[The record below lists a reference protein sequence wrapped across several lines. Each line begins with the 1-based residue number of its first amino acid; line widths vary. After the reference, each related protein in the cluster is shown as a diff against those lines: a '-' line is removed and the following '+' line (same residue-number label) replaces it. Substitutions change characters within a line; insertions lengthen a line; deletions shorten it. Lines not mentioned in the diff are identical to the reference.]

1 MNYKQSYTSLL
12 LLNIYILVV
21 KLIKVATN
29 MSVKFDNIAFPYAN
43 VVSEKKFFFLFH
55 EAQLHP
61 GNKLS
66 QDLTLDWPSFL

>member
-1 MNYKQSYTSLL
+1 
-12 LLNIYILVV
+12 
-21 KLIKVATN
+21 

-43 VVSEKKFFFLFH
+43 VVSEKIYFFLFH

-61 GNKLS
+61 GNKLG

>member
-1 MNYKQSYTSLL
+1 
-12 LLNIYILVV
+12 
-21 KLIKVATN
+21 

-43 VVSEKKFFFLFH
+43 VVSEKKKNFFLFH

-66 QDLTLDWPSFL
+66 QDLTLDWPNFL